1 MEVEGLRC
9 HEMGICSRRRQWR
22 AWGGIRKCDGTKVAD
37 TETDKVGLTVVFD
50 YSGTL
55 SLDAVAFARSDIL
68 VEELRRSGLAEF
80 SIAAPETFW
89 DRLVNPT
96 WEEGSRGPIGYRHL
110 LTREISAAWSAE
122 KKITALPALDR
133 AASAFVARYLQCSRI
148 DPSWHPLLRALY
160 DHPRVVV
167 VVATDHYAE
176 ATAAIV
182 GHLRILGMEAVPLG
196 ASDAV
201 DPRQAII
208 VANSA
213 DIGFHKDEEEF
224 WRRIRE
230 SGGGAGLRE
239 RIRGPL
245 SLPCPGG
252 MPGPVVL
259 VDDFGGNE
267 ASDDQYGRRDK
278 VAARQRRTAA
288 LLAKV
293 FTGPVEIYPFL
304 PSGGAAPEEGARRLI
319 DEIAARIADRMA
331 ALNTPPANDQSL

>member
-9 HEMGICSRRRQWR
+9 HEMGICSRRRQGR

-133 AASAFVARYLQCSRI
+133 AASAFVARYLQCSGI

-176 ATAAIV
+176 ATAAIRK
-182 GHLRILGMEAVPLG
+182 HFALLGMEA
-196 ASDAV
+196 ASLTAAAAAAGH
-201 DPRQAII
+201 RLLI
-208 VANSA
+208 ANSA
-213 DIGFHKDEEEF
+213 DLGRRKDEEEF
-224 WRRIRE
+224 WRLVREALSGRI
-230 SGGGAGLRE
+230 S
-239 RIRGPL
+239 
-245 SLPCPGG
+245 
-252 MPGPVVL
+252 GPVVL

-267 ASDDQYGRRDK
+267 ASGDQYGRRDK

-331 ALNTPPANDQSL
+331 ALTTPPANDQSL